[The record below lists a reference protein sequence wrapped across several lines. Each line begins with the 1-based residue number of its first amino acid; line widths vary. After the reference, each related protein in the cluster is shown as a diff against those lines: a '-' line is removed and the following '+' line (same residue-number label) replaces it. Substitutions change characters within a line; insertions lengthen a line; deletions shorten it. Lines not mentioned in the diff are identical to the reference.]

1 MDDRWMNVCA
11 DFPPRLGLFLS
22 LFVAKVFLSGREI
35 KPASQS
41 ASDTLGHKHTHIA
54 AGVVVVVVMWTRRFR
69 CKIIFSRLGI
79 LSQFLKKISRTNSL
93 FSLIFLVIFCANFAQ
108 FYLVL

>member
-1 MDDRWMNVCA
+1 
-11 DFPPRLGLFLS
+11 

-41 ASDTLGHKHTHIA
+41 ASDTLGHKQTHSA
-54 AGVVVVVVMWTRRFR
+54 AAVVVVVVVVMWTRRFR
-69 CKIIFSRLGI
+69 CKIIFPRLGI
-79 LSQFLKKISRTNSL
+79 LSQFLQNKNSRKNSL
-93 FSLIFLVIFCANFAQ
+93 FSLIFGVIFCANFAQ

>member
-1 MDDRWMNVCA
+1 MFCA

-22 LFVAKVFLSGREI
+22 LFVAKVFLSGRQL

-79 LSQFLKKISRTNSL
+79 LSQFLKKILGRTL
-93 FSLIFLVIFCANFAQ
+93 FFLSFFWVIFYANFAQ

>member
-1 MDDRWMNVCA
+1 MFCA

-41 ASDTLGHKHTHIA
+41 ASDTLGHKHTHSA
-54 AGVVVVVVMWTRRFR
+54 AGVVVVVVMWTRRCR

-79 LSQFLKKISRTNSL
+79 LSQFLKKKILGRTL
-93 FSLIFLVIFCANFAQ
+93 FLL
-108 FYLVL
+108 